1 MAQRQAAWI
10 AYEVSG
16 QGGTRRGLAMVATAR
31 LPSDIGAWFFYCSYA
46 GAPAETFGRELPTM
60 IAMWKSW
67 GVSQAVFRERMDS
80 VIRSMHEIN
89 KMIQETND
97 YRRKTFDNANY
108 GWDETFRGVTMIE
121 NISSKERWEVNTDNA
136 QWWVDELNKQGYD
149 FRIVPNNEL
158 VWDLSG
164 R

>member
-1 MAQRQAAWI
+1 
-10 AYEVSG
+10 
-16 QGGTRRGLAMVATAR
+16 VATAR

-46 GAPAETFGRELPTM
+46 GAPAEIFGRELPTM